1 MIRAVIIDDERNSRD
16 IITLMLEKYCPGVSP
31 VGTAANCRDGIA
43 QIKEQRPQLVFLDLE
58 MPDGTGF
65 DVLNGAY
72 DESFEA
78 IFVTAFEKRFLHT
91 IRFSEV
97 ELILKPIDRESL
109 VGCVEK
115 VSHRILG
122 NASKQR
128 YDVLL
133 DNFSKEDNDNKNIII
148 PSPEGAMPVIP
159 VSLIDYLEG
168 AGDKV
173 IFHLQDNT
181 VLPSTHTFR
190 FYAELFNAMKF
201 YQVNNQQIVQ
211 LSHIT
216 ALDNDNNLVLLKSG
230 AAVEVTERRKK
241 ELLALWK

>member
-16 IITLMLEKYCPGVSP
+16 IITLMLEKYCPQVQP

-43 QIKEQRPQLVFLDLE
+43 QIKEHRPQLVFLDLE

-65 DVLNGAY
+65 DVLTGAY

-97 ELILKPIDRESL
+97 ELILKPIDKESL
-109 VGCVEK
+109 TNAVNTVAG
-115 VSHRILG
+115 RLNT

-128 YDVLL
+128 YNILLENFVL
-133 DNFSKEDNDNKNIII
+133 EEHAEKNIII
-148 PSPEGAMPVIP
+148 PTTEGELPVLSI
-159 VSLIDYLEG
+159 SEIDYLEG

-173 IFHLQDNT
+173 IFHLQNGT
-181 VLPSTHTFR
+181 AITSIRGFR
-190 FYAELFNAMKF
+190 FYAELFNSSKWCNFHTSAK
-201 YQVNNQQIVQ
+201 
-211 LSHIT
+211 LSRMRT
-216 ALDNDNNLVLLKSG
+216 
-230 AAVEVTERRKK
+230 RYC
-241 ELLALWK
+241 